1 MTFIR
6 SPFHQ
11 PAASAPMSD
20 AFADDGQAASAA
32 AETPA
37 NQTPAAPANRL
48 AVRKSRLP
56 IAWLPTGAIMRRNL
70 FAELAFFLVLWAA
83 YGFVM
88 RYVSEPLQSLVRL
101 AFSPWA
107 MAVSLLVTGWT
118 IARWLA
124 SLSLRCTDLQKM
136 AYATK
141 DSTDTYDH
149 ADTEELVLDL
159 LYGAKESVAKRSRWM
174 TTLFCAIASYLIV
187 SLLY

>member
-1 MTFIR
+1 MTYIQ
-6 SPFHQ
+6 SPFHS

-20 AFADDGQAASAA
+20 AFENESEADSTTATT
-32 AETPA
+32 E
-37 NQTPAAPANRL
+37 TPAAPAARL
-48 AVRKSRLP
+48 TVRKSRLP
-56 IAWLPTGAIMRRNL
+56 IGWLPTGAIMRRHL

-88 RYVSEPLQSLVRL
+88 RYLSDRLQSLVSL

-107 MAVSLLVTGWT
+107 IALMLLGTCWIIG
-118 IARWLA
+118 RFLA

-136 AYATK
+136 ACATQ

-149 ADTEELVLDL
+149 ADTEQRVLDL
-159 LYGAKESVAKRSRWM
+159 LYGAKEAIANRLRWM
-174 TTLFCAIASYLIV
+174 TTLLCAVSSYLIV